1 MSYDP
6 DEELRRYRGPAGNDG
21 GETFRAYC
29 GLSPWRPFDQKRGA
43 YRRGSGVT
51 ASDVYRAIVAHGG
64 PK

>member
-6 DEELRRYRGPAGNDG
+6 DEELRSDRAPAGNDG

-29 GLSPWRPFDQKRGA
+29 GLSPRRPFDQRRGA

-51 ASDVYRAIVAHGG
+51 AQALYRAIVAHGG
-64 PK
+64 PR